1 MKIIHAADIHL
12 GHKRFGRISSD
23 GINERERDV
32 FKVFTEFLEK
42 AEALNPHLVLIA
54 GDLFDSPRPSNY
66 TLVSVFKALKASK
79 LKFLIVPG
87 NHDAPKKTEA
97 TSPIEILGIL
107 NNVFVVTRTSVF
119 KMEDLAIFHLA
130 DDKLDSLTQQ
140 YYDNL
145 DSRWKILIYHGLV
158 KELHPKAEV
167 SVNEL
172 NERFKFDYIALGDF
186 HQYCK
191 LASNCFYS
199 GSFDFVSPNFW
210 AEAGGNKGF
219 IEVDLKNAEV
229 SFHRLL
235 GQRRVVVLPEI
246 DCSTLTEEELEEILY
261 SALSNPELFG
271 AIVRLILRNFSPR
284 HNKALASRRIRGREK
299 EIFHLSVHYEF
310 GEVCFSTKEFFLEG
324 GLLKEFEAF
333 LGSLSLESKL
343 KSDLYL
349 RFKNFINE
357 VKEN

>member
-12 GHKRFGRISSD
+12 GHRRFGKISSD
-23 GINERERDV
+23 GTNEREKDV

-42 AEALNPHLVLIA
+42 AEALNPYLVLVA

-107 NNVFVVTRTSVF
+107 NNVFVVTKTSVF
-119 KMEDLAIFHLA
+119 KMGDLAIFHLA
-130 DDKLDSLTQQ
+130 DGNLDSLTQL

-158 KELHPKAEV
+158 KELYPKAEV
-167 SVNEL
+167 SVTEI

-186 HQYCK
+186 HQNFK

-210 AEAGGNKGF
+210 AEAGRDKGF
-219 IEVDLKNAEV
+219 LELDLRNGEVN
-229 SFHRLL
+229 FHRLR
-235 GQRRVVVLPEI
+235 GQRRVVVLPEV
-246 DCSTLTEEELEEILY
+246 DCSTLTEDELEEILH
-261 SALSNPELFG
+261 SALGNPELFG
-271 AIVRLILRNFSPR
+271 AIVRLVLKNFSPR
-284 HNKALASRRIRGREK
+284 HNKALASRRIRARER

-310 GEVCFSTKEFFLEG
+310 GEEAFSTKEFFLEG

-333 LGSLSLESKL
+333 LGSLSLEPKL
-343 KSDLYL
+343 KSDLQL
-349 RFKNFINE
+349 RFKNFLNE